1 MVRDR
6 ISRGPR
12 DRVFTR
18 VLTAALASL
27 CVLVPVLVASA
38 QGQDAQEEVPHLLTL
53 DEAMR
58 LAIERN
64 PSIDA
69 AQSSLAAARAGL
81 DGQRARRLPTLS
93 FDADART
100 SESLARTIN
109 VGGGTIR
116 SGGGR
121 STTSDVAL
129 TLSHTFYQSG
139 REEAIDEARAR
150 TRASDLG
157 IDDAQRRLLADVAS
171 SFFSVLADQEL
182 AEVADQAVAAS
193 QTHLNLVDARIEAG
207 TVAPSDRLTVE
218 AELADAQFE
227 AVRTVNAVWTALADL
242 RTLLALPADSLPLI
256 RGSLDRDYPRG
267 DLETWLAEA
276 LEARPDLRAQ
286 RERVRAGELALRQAK
301 IDAGLS
307 LSVQGQAD
315 YGRHTGTTGDTWAV
329 TGGLSFPLFNKQAR
343 ASVDAARANLDGTR
357 QTLAQQELAAS
368 QQVSNAWYVL
378 SDAGGRAV
386 AATASVAASQTNLD
400 AARERYADGVATI
413 IEVTDAELS
422 WRRAQSNR
430 VQALY
435 DRNVAWYQLLA
446 ASGRSLLDEAAA
458 LTGSGQNTNE
468 LDAGTVENE

>member
-1 MVRDR
+1 VQ
-6 ISRGPR
+6 
-12 DRVFTR
+12 
-18 VLTAALASL
+18 
-27 CVLVPVLVASA
+27 
-38 QGQDAQEEVPHLLTL
+38 QGQEEIPHLLTL
-53 DEAMR
+53 GEAMR
-58 LAIERN
+58 LAVERN

-81 DGQRARRLPTLS
+81 EGQRARRLPTLS
-93 FDADART
+93 FDADARV

-109 VGGGTIR
+109 VGQGTVQ

-121 STTSDVAL
+121 SQTSDVQL

-139 REEAIDEARAR
+139 RDEAISEARAR
-150 TRASDLG
+150 TRAGDLG

-171 SFFSVLADQEL
+171 SFFGVLADQEL

-193 QTHLNLVDARIEAG
+193 EIHLDLVDARIEAG

-227 AVRTVNAVWTALADL
+227 AVRTVNSVWTALANL
-242 RTLLALPADSLPLI
+242 RSLLALPVDSLPLI
-256 RGSLDRDYPRG
+256 RGNLDEAYPRG

-286 RERVRAGELALRQAK
+286 RERVRAGELALKQAK
-301 IDAGLS
+301 ISAGVS
-307 LSVQGQAD
+307 VSVQGQAD
-315 YGRHTGTTGDTWAV
+315 YGRHTGTTGDTWSIL
-329 TGGLSFPLFNKQAR
+329 GGLSFPLFNKQAR

-378 SDAGGRAV
+378 SDASGRAI
-386 AATASVAASQTNLD
+386 AAAASVAASRTNLD

-430 VQALY
+430 IQALY

-446 ASGRSLLDEAAA
+446 ASGRSLMDEAAS
-458 LTGSGQNTNE
+458 LTDAAETTNE